1 MDFSFLKHAIN
12 VWYVSTEN
20 NSILFDYCKAAL
32 TDKEL
37 ERVSF
42 FKFKKVQDNY
52 IYSQGTLRLLLS
64 KYLNIPPREL
74 QIGRLKKGKPYS
86 VDSPDLRF
94 NISNSGGKILYCF
107 SNEEELGI
115 DLEKIR
121 PLPDLEDLIERNFNS
136 YEKSYITKIREEKA
150 NRFFKFWTIKEAYL
164 KAIGVGM
171 RLTPDKL
178 EFSIEK
184 EDFKLESIQGETETE
199 EWIFKDLDCGEN
211 YRGTLVYRN
220 SEMDIIE
227 MSIE

>member
-12 VWYVSTEN
+12 VWYVSTGDN
-20 NSILFDYCKAAL
+20 PILFEYCKNAL

-52 IYSQGTLRLLLS
+52 IFSQGTLRLLLS
-64 KYLNIPPREL
+64 KYLNIPPREI

-86 VDSPDLRF
+86 IDNPDLRF
-94 NISNSGGKILYCF
+94 NISNSEGKILYCF
-107 SNEEELGI
+107 SYDEELGI

-121 PLPDLEDLIERNFNS
+121 PLPDLEDLINRNFTS
-136 YEKSYITKIREEKA
+136 YEKRYLTKVKDEKA

-178 EFSIEK
+178 EFSA
-184 EDFKLESIQGETETE
+184 DNGNFKLESIQGEIETE

-220 SEMDIIE
+220 RKMNILE
-227 MSIE
+227 MSIV